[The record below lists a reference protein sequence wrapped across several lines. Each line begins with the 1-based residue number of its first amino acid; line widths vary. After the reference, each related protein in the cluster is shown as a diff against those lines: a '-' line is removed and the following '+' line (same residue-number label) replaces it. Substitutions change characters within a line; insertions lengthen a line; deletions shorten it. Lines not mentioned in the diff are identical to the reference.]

1 MLTTSWYLCLVYLS
15 ALCVTAQC
23 SQTLEEDVR
32 APRNMSE
39 NEQINDT
46 RYASELARWEK
57 IDPASRD
64 AALRTL
70 NAASSQV
77 YSLKYNVTDMCGRH
91 LRAIAEG
98 LKKAELW
105 ALAFLDSSGILDR
118 SSDLDSL
125 QGLGSYDLCE
135 SIGSELL
142 SESLVSSRYIELIF
156 IIYNMRLQID
166 WYVCLPK
173 ACGQKD
179 LENISKSF
187 IEYVDLKGYAATYV
201 TFNQKPSQD
210 NSFVIAIVV
219 ISLLVCLCIAGTIT
233 EYFTLQDTEEDELTA
248 LVTMNEKE
256 SKISL
261 FGLIDHNSA
270 KERVHNVLLSFSV
283 RKSLST
289 VLKTDY
295 SDGDIKCLNGLRV
308 LSMMWV
314 VFGHTSNFIPKGR
327 KDKEEY
333 TFEFIFYLFCN
344 APFAVDSFFLLSGCL
359 VSYIFIT
366 KIKAIGY
373 LTASHMIQYYSH
385 RYLRL
390 TPLFALTILIHTGLS
405 PYLGNGP
412 MAHYV
417 EQSKCQLYWW
427 RNLLY
432 ISNLYSYNDLCVPW
446 TWYMPNDMQFYAI
459 APLFTIPIVYGFVRL
474 GLLTAGLMVACHF
487 VSTIYTIYHG
497 DFLTREDARENYL
510 THIYIKPWTRIGP
523 YAIGLVLGFLMTV
536 LNSDF
541 KMSKKALFTGW
552 LVTSAF
558 VVPMFFFQDGGH
570 TRHLTII
577 TDLNQSGVRLL
588 EIVKSPLWGL
598 FVAWLVFSCH
608 YGYGGVVNTFLSW
621 NAWIPLS
628 RLTYGAY
635 LFHLMITLYLNQSQA
650 YEVYFT
656 KLYAVFRTTTVIVMA
671 YFVSLVVSVLS
682 EMPIRNLI
690 TPQSSKDSR
699 LKKMYKRA

>member
-1 MLTTSWYLCLVYLS
+1 
-15 ALCVTAQC
+15 
-23 SQTLEEDVR
+23 
-32 APRNMSE
+32 
-39 NEQINDT
+39 
-46 RYASELARWEK
+46 
-57 IDPASRD
+57 D
-64 AALRTL
+64 AAVRTL

-118 SSDLDSL
+118 SSDLVSL

-156 IIYNMRLQID
+156 IIYNMRLQTFAYKID

-201 TFNQKPSQD
+201 TFNQKPLQD
-210 NSFVIAIVV
+210 NCFVIAIVV
-219 ISLLVCLCIAGTIT
+219 ISLLVCLCIAGTVT

-270 KERVHNVLLSFSV
+270 KERVHNVLVSFSV

-333 TFEFIFYLFCN
+333 NFEFIFYLFCN

-366 KIKAIGY
+366 KIKGIGY

-536 LNSDF
+536 LNSEF

-552 LVTSAF
+552 LLTSAF